1 MTTEITTDTRSLR
14 ERIAEVNAQN
24 DRDTAEKREKVAEKR
39 RGKLVKQLLER
50 LSLAIDESAI
60 TMRDHETPV
69 VEVEGFRFS
78 LGSPSDF
85 EHDLCLLITCGA
97 CGEEYTR
104 SIWSIN
110 GMADRF
116 VPYPHANN
124 YCLELKKN
132 QAPTSLTTE
141 LRLIQVLRDFIAEN
155 SYQPEQVQV

>member
-1 MTTEITTDTRSLR
+1 MTNETAIEVKSLR

-24 DRDTAEKREKVAEKR
+24 DRDAAEENEKTAQR
-39 RGKLVKQLLER
+39 RRQKLTEQLRER
-50 LSLAIDESAI
+50 LGIEVEESAI
-60 TMRDHETPV
+60 TMRNHETPI

-97 CGEEYTR
+97 CGKEYSR

-110 GMADRF
+110 SMADRF
-116 VPYPHANN
+116 VPYPHANRF
-124 YCLELKKN
+124 CLELEKD

-141 LRLIQVLRDFIAEN
+141 LRLIQVLRDFIVEN
-155 SYQPEQVQV
+155 SYRPE